1 MANIQ
6 QSQGEFRDTNPG
18 RSGIKFLYGTGSNA
32 GKVIAATVST
42 EDCGFTNF
50 ASEFESLETFTVHD
64 TTFTITSRQPKASWF
79 FFRVTPLAFNSS
91 SFATGSTCLDTTFVP
106 SADIDFNNN
115 VYNVTFNSS
124 QTLRTSPYIFAVD
137 NELSG
142 SSAQPQNVR
151 NILDGNA
158 VTASVQDSFYSSRA
172 NITGRYEGSVSSE
185 SDYGI
190 SPAFTAV
197 ARQGAFYTPSTE
209 DTFILGQNESDRNVE
224 EYFLV
229 VQVQAG
235 LTNNSGSAFSVPAG
249 SSVSDLEPNV
259 RIQTLGHQP
268 NLTQNAGFTGNT
280 LFINNANLRR
290 NLIDF
295 SAPGDILLISQ
306 STTGTSTEEVVELLD
321 SGVYRLPKT
330 NPETLVVRRNI
341 TSAVDGGSYTAFFGI
356 PPASGG
362 SEQFTVFKLNGDL
375 ILRQSNNEL
384 FKATEAKLYDIETET
399 IYLTGNN
406 GRIIFNSGSRF

>member
-18 RSGIKFLYGTGSNA
+18 RSGIKLLYGTGSNA

-50 ASEFESLETFTVHD
+50 AAEFESLETFTVHD

-124 QTLRTSPYIFAVD
+124 QTLRTSPYIFTID

-172 NITGRYEGSVSSE
+172 IITGRYEGSVSSE
-185 SDYGI
+185 ADYGI

-197 ARQGAFYTPSTE
+197 ARQGAFYTPGTE

-229 VQVQAG
+229 VQVEPG

-249 SSVSDLEPNV
+249 SNVSDLEPNV
-259 RIQTLGHQP
+259 RIQTIGHQP
-268 NLTQNAGFTGNT
+268 GLSQTAGLTGTT
-280 LFINNANLRR
+280 LFINDVGIRR

-295 SAPGDILLISQ
+295 AAPGAGDILLISQ
-306 STTGTSTEEVVELLD
+306 SNSLTSTREVVELLD
-321 SGVYRLPKT
+321 SGVYSLPKT
-330 NPETLVVRRNI
+330 NPETLTVRRNI
-341 TSAVDGGSYTAFFGI
+341 TSAVDGGSYTANFN
-356 PPASGG
+356 G
-362 SEQFTVFKLNGDL
+362 SILFTVFKLNGDL

-384 FKATEAKLYDIETET
+384 YKATEAKLYDIETET

-406 GRIIFNSGSRF
+406 GRIIFNSGSQF